1 MKPDFRKI
9 LTDSLRMTIDIA
21 TESVDGKLEYF
32 EDVLNL
38 AIGDEAPL
46 NMRASRVIALL
57 VDKYHGLLMPFVDE
71 IANLFPNFNTDG
83 QKRSFAYVLSKYVN
97 RLSEDNQ
104 AKMIDVCFDYM
115 LLNEK
120 VAVKYNCMKF
130 LFQMTELYPE
140 LSGELQSAIDF
151 NLKKGIF
158 RMNGEI
164 KKIYKTINT
173 PSY

>member
-9 LTDSLRMTIDIA
+9 LTDSLRMTVDIA
-21 TESVDGKLEYF
+21 TEAVDGKLEYF
-32 EDVLNL
+32 EAVLTL

-46 NMRASRVIALL
+46 NMRASRVIALI
-57 VDKYHGLLMPFVDE
+57 VDKYHGLMMPFVDK
-71 IANLFPNFNTDG
+71 IANLFPNFNSDG

-104 AKMIDVCFDYM
+104 AKMIDVCFDY
-115 LLNEK
+115 LLSNEK

-130 LFQMTELYPE
+130 LFEMTKLYPE
-140 LSGELQSAIDF
+140 LRGELQSAIDF
-151 NLKKGIF
+151 NLTEGIF